1 MEERLR
7 TEQLI
12 EVNRLK
18 TNFMNTAAH
27 EIRTPITSVRG
38 YSEII
43 LGLLE
48 RNEYDQIKTHFEAVV
63 RNIDRLELLSRDL
76 LDMQRIESGR
86 LTINR
91 KDVPIEA
98 LLNQLESEMIPIIEG
113 KEQVLD
119 VSNNSRESTVSCDEL
134 RILQVLINL
143 MYNASKYSDY
153 SSIISLIVGDE
164 EDSVSFMVRDTGMGL
179 SEGDV
184 KKLFTSF
191 PDIRVRN
198 ASHGSGL
205 GLSISKG
212 IIDIHGG
219 PIKGS
224 SDGPGTGSTFT
235 FTLPKI

>member
-1 MEERLR
+1 
-7 TEQLI
+7 
-12 EVNRLK
+12 
-18 TNFMNTAAH
+18 
-27 EIRTPITSVRG
+27 
-38 YSEII
+38 
-43 LGLLE
+43 
-48 RNEYDQIKTHFEAVV
+48 
-63 RNIDRLELLSRDL
+63 
-76 LDMQRIESGR
+76 
-86 LTINR
+86 
-91 KDVPIEA
+91 
-98 LLNQLESEMIPIIEG
+98 
-113 KEQVLD
+113 
-119 VSNNSRESTVSCDEL
+119 
-134 RILQVLINL
+134 

-184 KKLFTSF
+184 KKLFTPF

-219 PIKGS
+219 TIKGS